1 MSQPSAMPPLLAL
14 AMQRLHLKCMP
25 SSTEATSKRSTVYV
39 GEISCPGSPLDNFSR
54 ENRPEVGGDLWFLK

>member
-1 MSQPSAMPPLLAL
+1 MSQPSAMPPLHAP

-25 SSTEATSKRSTVYV
+25 SSTEATSKRSTVYI
-39 GEISCPGSPLDNFSR
+39 GEISSAGFPLYHFSR